1 MHIGMYVGMQ
11 PDKQVSG
18 CMTGTQSTSRDN
30 SIAKHKTNISGS
42 CYTLVALEQTDMQ
55 SANQRLTLCYILGVT
70 KLKHELI
77 EGFCHLL
84 QSKAL
89 VLWGG

>member
-1 MHIGMYVGMQ
+1 MYNGMYFGIQ
-11 PDKQVSG
+11 PDKQV
-18 CMTGTQSTSRDN
+18 TGTQIISRDN
-30 SIAKHKTNISGS
+30 SIAKHKTNVSGF
-42 CYTLVALEQTDMQ
+42 CYTRVALEQTDMQ
-55 SANQRLTLCYILGVT
+55 SANQRLTLCYILGIA

-77 EGFCHLL
+77 EGLCHLL